1 MGSVRDERIGAELRK
16 LRGRITSREVY
27 ERTGITPSKLSRIE
41 SGFVRAKAEDVEAL
55 TKLYGTDSPTIER
68 LLLQVKAA
76 KVPQWWTAFV
86 GPDWDSA
93 LSYHLQ
99 LETEARRIESWTID
113 LVPGLLQTDEY
124 VRALVGGRHDVDP
137 AQTERRIE
145 LRAARRSR
153 VERGDLE
160 VWSVIGE
167 AAFHQLVGGVET
179 LAGQMRY
186 LANLDHATIQVM
198 PFTAGAHPGLGSGF
212 HLIHYPEWPTTL
224 YQETITKGIYEDE
237 RSLVEAHRQ
246 TMTRI
251 QATAMSP
258 QDSQDWLLARADE
271 LTR

>member
-16 LRGRITSREVY
+16 LRGRVTSREVY
-27 ERTGITPSKLSRIE
+27 EQTGITPSKLSRIE
-41 SGFVRAKAEDVEAL
+41 SGFVRAKPEDVKAL
-55 TKLYGTDSPTIER
+55 TTLYGTDSPTVER

-76 KVPQWWTAFV
+76 RAPQWWTGFV

-99 LETEARRIESWTID
+99 LETEAQRIESWTID
-113 LVPGLLQTDEY
+113 LVPGLLQTDDY
-124 VRALVGGRHDVDP
+124 VRALVGGRPDVDVE
-137 AQTERRIE
+137 QTERRVQ

-167 AAFHQLVGGVET
+167 AAFHQVVGGVKT
-179 LAGQMRY
+179 LAAQMRY
-186 LANLDHATIQVM
+186 LADLDYATIQVM
-198 PFTAGAHPGLGSGF
+198 PFTAGAHPGLGSSF
-212 HLIHYPEWPTTL
+212 HLLHFPDWPSTL
-224 YQETITKGIYEDE
+224 YQETITRGIYEDE
-237 RSLVEAHRQ
+237 RSVVDAHRQ

-258 QDSQDWLLARADE
+258 RDSRDFLLARAEE